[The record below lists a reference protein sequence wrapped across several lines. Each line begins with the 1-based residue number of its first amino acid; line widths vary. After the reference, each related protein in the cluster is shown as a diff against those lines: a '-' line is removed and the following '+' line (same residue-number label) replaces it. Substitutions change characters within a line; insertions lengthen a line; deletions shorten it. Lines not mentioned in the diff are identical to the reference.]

1 MSKVYSAQNFAAYI
15 IYELNETNTFVN
27 AKALQH
33 LLEIVDRRWESVFGY
48 RPYKEQ
54 TYSLLTHDYVVKEVY
69 DEYKEFGEQH
79 ISEPAKEWY
88 LKYGDFQLI
97 RRPYGVPDFTAEEEE
112 LMRKI
117 LVQYRNVLLANAS

>member
-1 MSKVYSAQNFAAYI
+1 MKKVYSAQNFAAYI

-33 LLEIVDRRWESVFGY
+33 LLAVVKQRWESVFGY
-48 RPYKEQ
+48 SPYREK
-54 TYSLLTHDYVVKEVY
+54 TYSLLTHGYVVKEVH
-69 DEYKEFGEQH
+69 DEYKEYGERL
-79 ISEPAKEWY
+79 ITEPAKEWY

-97 RRPYGVPDFTAEEEE
+97 RRPYAVPAFSTEEEQ

-117 LVQYRNVLLANAS
+117 LNQYRNGLWMNAS